1 MGCISV
7 FLTRSVF
14 PSNNRAWSLFVS
26 ICVGNFWEGV
36 RGTVTI
42 RSCHHFRT
50 FGWPAIT
57 WEIFQRP
64 LEVWQCH
71 GKFLQV
77 MWHCIVDSDSEI
89 VSQYI
94 ESTNNKVRK
103 IVVEVYGILGWT
115 WISTNAIQNTSKYR
129 ICSLWC
135 WLMFG
140 QACPNCNSEG
150 TERAVWWWLTWPVK
164 GGKHE

>member
-36 RGTVTI
+36 TGTVTI

-103 IVVEVYGILGWT
+103 IVVEVYGILWNFGMDMDIDKCNT
-115 WISTNAIQNTSKYR
+115 KYIQIQNMQPMMLVDVWPGLSKLQQR
-129 ICSLWC
+129 GHWESRMVMIDVT
-135 WLMFG
+135 
-140 QACPNCNSEG
+140 SEG
-150 TERAVWWWLTWPVK
+150 W
-164 GGKHE
+164 